1 MPIVLPEL
9 PEPSVAET
17 GPYCVIATHRALP
30 GRAGAYEKRMLA
42 DLARTRAETG
52 ALQFHIHRDRRDQ
65 NLFVIYEVWKDV
77 QALRAHFKTAYVQQF
92 VLDSADYVDGNMGVQ
107 WLVMA
112 SEYTAG
118 K

>member
-1 MPIVLPEL
+1 LRERERKQAPF
-9 PEPSVAET
+9 SFT
-17 GPYCVIATHRALP
+17 FT
-30 GRAGAYEKRMLA
+30 
-42 DLARTRAETG
+42 
-52 ALQFHIHRDRRDQ
+52 DRRDQ